1 MPEDIRKRGKMQY
14 RVLTVSREYGSGGA
28 EIASIIANELG
39 WKLLDKELITEI
51 SRREQLPDK
60 EVAAFDEKVDPW
72 IHRLTRSIWGLGADG
87 LSPIAPVDLFD
98 AHRAARLAKQVIEE
112 AHKMGNCVI
121 VGRGSQ
127 CVLRNKPDVFHALI
141 YARWADRVN
150 RIKTRVAP
158 GTDVDALIRSIDAQR
173 LEYVRLHYNENRFNP
188 FLYDIMIDS
197 KKQPE
202 NVARLVISA
211 MKMVPATAPA

>member
-1 MPEDIRKRGKMQY
+1 MKY

-28 EIASIIANELG
+28 EVAGIIARDLG
-39 WKLLDKELITEI
+39 WRLLDKELITEI
-51 SRREQLPDK
+51 SQKEQVPDT

-87 LSPIAPVDLFD
+87 ISPIAPVDLFD
-98 AHRAARLAKQVIEE
+98 AQRAARLAKKAILE

-127 CVLRNKPDVFHALI
+127 CVLRDKADVFHALV
-141 YARWADRVN
+141 YARWADRVR
-150 RIKTRVAP
+150 RIQARVAP
-158 GTDVDALIRSIDAQR
+158 GTDVDALIRSIDAER

-197 KKQPE
+197 KNQPE
-202 NVARLVISA
+202 NVARLILSA
-211 MKMVPATAPA
+211 MKMDPAVAPA